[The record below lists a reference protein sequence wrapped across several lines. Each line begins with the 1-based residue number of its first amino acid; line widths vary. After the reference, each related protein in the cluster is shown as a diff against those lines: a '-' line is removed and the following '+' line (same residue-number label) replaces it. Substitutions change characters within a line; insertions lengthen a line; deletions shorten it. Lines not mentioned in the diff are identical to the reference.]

1 MVAIVLLKAQPDR
14 QVNVDSEEDLWRAAV
29 YTGIVCQGT
38 GDGV

>member
-1 MVAIVLLKAQPDR
+1 MVAIVLLEAQLDC
-14 QVNVDSEEDLWRAAV
+14 QVNVDSEEELWRATV

>member
-14 QVNVDSEEDLWRAAV
+14 QVNVDSEEELRRAAV
-29 YTGIVCQGT
+29 FAGIVCQET